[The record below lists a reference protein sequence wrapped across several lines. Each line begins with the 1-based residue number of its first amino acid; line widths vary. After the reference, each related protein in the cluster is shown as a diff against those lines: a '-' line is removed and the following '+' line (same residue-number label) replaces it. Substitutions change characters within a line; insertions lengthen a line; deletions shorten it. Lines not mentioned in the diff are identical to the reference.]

1 MKDKNRTVIA
11 SIFVQEDPRVVG
23 EPSLEIIAGEF
34 VALHNEKIIEWHELS
49 SDDDLDF
56 FLRATESNPGEDN
69 GMGELVFEI
78 SGEDSH
84 TGNPILFEVPASL
97 FRIELKYALNF
108 TSNVNSAQRGQ
119 QEPNE
124 KEIENGS

>member
-1 MKDKNRTVIA
+1 MKDKNRKVIA
-11 SIFVQEDPRVVG
+11 SIFVQEDSRVVG

-49 SDDDLDF
+49 GDDDLDF

-69 GMGELVFEI
+69 GMGERVYEI
-78 SGEDSH
+78 SGKDSH

-97 FRIELKYALNF
+97 C
-108 TSNVNSAQRGQ
+108 S
-119 QEPNE
+119 
-124 KEIENGS
+124 